1 MILFLNYTTACN
13 ERYGGCMTF
22 SCVVGKLYYENLE
35 RVQRRFM
42 RLCAFFIFGYD
53 YTEYLRK
60 YRGMFRGV
68 VFEYGRGYNVF
79 RVRAAETLRGNHCK
93 KSEGKRNERF

>member
-1 MILFLNYTTACN
+1 MKYN
-13 ERYGGCMTF
+13 ERNGVSYDVFVCG
-22 SCVVGKLYYENLE
+22 VGKLYYKNFK

-42 RLCAFFIFGYD
+42 RLCALFILS
-53 YTEYLRK
+53 EHSRK

-79 RVRAAETLRGNHCK
+79 RVRAAETLREDHCMK
-93 KSEGKRNERF
+93 NGGVTQ